1 MTGFKL
7 TALFFVAFGSLCS
20 NSCAFGGSGVTER
33 ASRPTELLVGSPLY
47 ACGQWQ
53 RADRPDPNTRVLVDV
68 FFPSDEGSSPLEPL
82 QSQRDLIALYGGTI
96 LYSFHFRALRV
107 VMPANKIPELA
118 AQNRAVVYDVPDS
131 TQHNWAVA
139 VNYRADHPFG
149 AAEEAR
155 FASLGGRIKHRWPS
169 INAIAGDLPNQ
180 SIPALWKDSAVKGV
194 STLGL
199 ACLV

>member
-33 ASRPTELLVGSPLY
+33 ASRPKEFLVGSPLY

-53 RADRPDPNTRVLVDV
+53 RANRPAPNTRVLVDV

-118 AQNRAVVYDVPDS
+118 ARNRAVVYDLPDS
-131 TQHNWAVA
+131 TQHNWGVI
-139 VNYRADHPFG
+139 VGYRADHPFG
-149 AAEEAR
+149 AAEEA
-155 FASLGGRIKHRWPS
+155 K
-169 INAIAGDLPNQ
+169 
-180 SIPALWKDSAVKGV
+180 
-194 STLGL
+194 
-199 ACLV
+199 